1 MLVRKVI
8 KAKILDETNKGKLE
22 ALEREYAN
30 FQKAL
35 RGEDAKLYSATKQQA
50 GRLLRKIRKQN
61 GGKIK
66 QKEYPLILRN
76 DVYGITISR

>member
-8 KAKILDETNKGKLE
+8 KAKILDETNKEKLE

-35 RGEDAKLYSATKQQA
+35 RGDDESIKLC
-50 GRLLRKIRKQN
+50 
-61 GGKIK
+61 
-66 QKEYPLILRN
+66 
-76 DVYGITISR
+76 